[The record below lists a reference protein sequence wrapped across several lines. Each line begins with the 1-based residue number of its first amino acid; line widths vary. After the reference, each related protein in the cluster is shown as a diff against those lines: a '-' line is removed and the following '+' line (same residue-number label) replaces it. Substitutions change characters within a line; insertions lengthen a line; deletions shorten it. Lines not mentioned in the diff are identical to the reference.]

1 MLIGACARMSAEVTD
16 VIGAAELLLGRTIRV
31 PVTTTTW
38 LLSVDVLP
46 SLLSAGVLSPDVD
59 GACAETGKANKAA
72 RQEPARSVFIRA
84 MIFPFSFAADSP
96 SFSNWAVGQPFMFN
110 MPMVRRCRSSVPR
123 VGDRNVRWHA
133 GHTVRLTS

>member
-38 LLSVDVLP
+38 LLSVDMLP
-46 SLLSAGVLSPDVD
+46 SLLSAGALSPDVN
-59 GACAETGKANKAA
+59 GACAETGKANMAA

-84 MIFPFSFAADSP
+84 IIFPFSYAAVSP
-96 SFSNWAVGQPFMFN
+96 FVFEMGSRTAVHVQYAGGTTLQI
-110 MPMVRRCRSSVPR
+110 
-123 VGDRNVRWHA
+123 VGAA
-133 GHTVRLTS
+133 GR